1 MQKGFTLLEMLMVSL
16 FGGLLLLA
24 VSQAIIT
31 LIRAQADQS
40 ELLRLA
46 ENAMLAELVL
56 KKELSEATQVLYI
69 GAASSNNLKKTSE
82 TNLLEANNLNNE
94 IKFNQFKNSDWLLLY
109 TATKKE
115 NNKCN
120 NKYII
125 FHIDRKENAQG
136 LAYKYYDTANKGEI
150 IATADK
156 IAVDDLDIVD
166 EDEIEIPAISDPT
179 DPNSELI
186 KTSDT
191 SRSDT
196 LVSQLELLRFR
207 YFYEQEQQWVQSHA
221 ILDPSLIKKIQF
233 AFIIATNQPVKK
245 SNPNSFKLWN
255 QDISLP
261 KDGLYRE
268 LVTATV
274 TLKGAECLE

>member
-1 MQKGFTLLEMLMVSL
+1 MQKGFTLLEMLLVSL

-56 KKELSEATQVLYI
+56 KKELSEAKEVLST
-69 GAASSNNLKKTSE
+69 GAATNNNLKKTAES
-82 TNLLEANNLNNE
+82 NLLEANNLMNE

-115 NNKCN
+115 NNRCN
-120 NKYII
+120 NKYVI
-125 FHIDRKENAQG
+125 FHIDKKENAQG
-136 LAYKYYDTANKGEI
+136 LAYKYYETNNKGI
-150 IATADK
+150 ITKEPDKTTAV
-156 IAVDDLDIVD
+156 AV
-166 EDEIEIPAISDPT
+166 E
-179 DPNSELI
+179 

-221 ILDPSLIKKIQF
+221 ILDLSLIKKIQF

-245 SNPNSFKLWN
+245 SNPNSFKLWGQN
-255 QDISLP
+255 IALP